1 MVEKRSFGCFFGGTV
16 HADCG
21 AVIQGL
27 GQPQS
32 RTAKSGLNLILCSGA
47 IPWLITQAN
56 DALP

>member
-1 MVEKRSFGCFFGGTV
+1 MFEKRSFGSFFGGTV

-32 RTAKSGLNLILCSGA
+32 RTAEL
-47 IPWLITQAN
+47 
-56 DALP
+56 